1 MDSLQIINEKKNEKF
16 AFLVSRKRVLLK
28 DLLLNVN
35 RVLRS
40 GSTLHV
46 DQNYLNR
53 ITLLIS
59 FCCNHLNLD
68 G

>member
-46 DQNYLNR
+46 DQNNLNR